1 MTAPAQRRR
10 LTVALVVALLAASV
24 ALAQPALAQ
33 PALAQAASAQAASA
47 QAASAQAASARI
59 ASTQAAPAQAAVQA
73 YRRLPWERPG
83 WKLRWSPRP
92 ERDGLRAFEHI
103 EDDRAGSDPA
113 GAPHIFVEGDHYR
126 FNMNMNV
133 RDTSPDR
140 QRNEVRGN
148 KSWDHALN
156 LLTGETWRFTYSM
169 YIPDTLKAT
178 TSFSHIMQMKMPG
191 TGSLPIIVESLRR
204 YGTVQKMELKVAQGD
219 VLVGAVDLEPLQN
232 HWVDIEFEMKIGD
245 APDGS
250 VRWVV
255 RDGARTVIDNTTA
268 GVDTWMGDRVR
279 AKWGIYRSLGDKSG
293 SLQDTYMLIKNLRA
307 YQWSDTFIPPV
318 NLRYEAERATI
329 RDGVV
334 ENASGGYT
342 GSGYVNYADAAG
354 GYVEWKVFAFCDG
367 PAALNLWYANATTT
381 VRPMDITVN
390 GTVIAPGL
398 AFDRTPAWNDW
409 ETRTLITNL
418 HAGVNI
424 IRATATTA
432 AGGPN
437 LDSLEV
443 QQPATES

>member
-1 MTAPAQRRR
+1 MTGTAQRRH
-10 LTVALVVALLAASV
+10 LGVALVVALLAAPL
-24 ALAQPALAQ
+24 ALA
-33 PALAQAASAQAASA
+33 
-47 QAASAQAASARI
+47 R
-59 ASTQAAPAQAAVQA
+59 PAQATPAQA
-73 YRRLPWERPG
+73 TATRATATHATSGDVAARRGGAPWERPG

-156 LLTGETWRFTYSM
+156 LLKGGTWRFTYSM

-255 RDGARTVIDNTTA
+255 RDGARTVIDKTTT

-409 ETRTLITNL
+409 ETRTLVTNL
-418 HAGVNI
+418 HAGINI
-424 IRATATTA
+424 IRATATTG

-443 QQPATES
+443 QQPATAS